1 MDDMQH
7 LPGELKWVFEIGV
20 FLAGLSIGSFLNV
33 IIARVPEGLSIV
45 RPASRCPRC
54 EKPIAWYDNI
64 PLLGWLLLRGRCRSC
79 GLGISLR
86 YPIVE
91 LLTGLLALALARR
104 YGFDERVLLY
114 FVFVALLIAISY
126 IDLDH
131 WIIPHALSWPGII
144 FALVTSNWNPDLR
157 FSDSLIGFIAGFG
170 VFALIGVIG
179 TLLFKKEALG
189 QGDWWLL
196 GMIGAFL
203 GWQALLPVIL
213 LASLQGT
220 VVGLTLIVL
229 GRSETGEAEGLEE
242 ETSGAQAESAEGLKA
257 ESAGASAGGSKPS
270 AKEEAQTASPALQ
283 ASGKPASAAEEEDED
298 WDDWVPPAHAI
309 PFGPF
314 LALAGLQVLFF
325 GDWLWD
331 AYQKAFGLV

>member
-1 MDDMQH
+1 MDDIQH
-7 LPGELKWVFEIGV
+7 LPGELRWVFELGV

-33 IIARVPEGLSIV
+33 VIARVPEGLSIV

-114 FVFVALLIAISY
+114 FVFIALLIAISY

-131 WIIPHALSWPGII
+131 WIIPHVLSWPGII
-144 FALVTSNWNPDLR
+144 FALITATWNPDLT
-157 FSDSLIGFIAGFG
+157 FSDALIGFVAGFG

-229 GRSETGEAEGLEE
+229 GKSETGEAEE
-242 ETSGAQAESAEGLKA
+242 QSAEGELAAETEGKA
-257 ESAGASAGGSKPS
+257 
-270 AKEEAQTASPALQ
+270 ASPAVL
-283 ASGKPASAAEEEDED
+283 ASGKPEGKQAKGEAVEEALEDE
-298 WDDWVPPAHAI
+298 DDWVPPAHAI

-331 AYQKAFGLV
+331 AYQRVFGLNV